1 MSLSDE
7 KKSEITKETI
17 ALLRR
22 HEGHGIDR
30 LDVIALVMGGLFA
43 YMGQKVNAK
52 DCVAIVERAMKMIGW
67 KK

>member
-1 MSLSDE
+1 MSLSDT
-7 KKSEITKETI
+7 KKTEITKETI

-22 HEGHGIDR
+22 HEGDGIDR

-43 YMGQKVNAK
+43 YMAQKVNPK
-52 DCVAIVERAMKMIGW
+52 DCVAIVETAMKMIGW